1 MDNGFVSCYDNQ
13 VTVLI
18 KILKMIVVEKE
29 FQTFQRAGRLI
40 RLKEVA
46 SQVA

>member
-1 MDNGFVSCYDNQ
+1 M
-13 VTVLI
+13 I

-46 SQVA
+46 SQVAQILDLVPLGM